1 MNRVNYLLL
10 GAGGQLGTAFRS
22 LLRERGQEYLA
33 FDQELDI
40 TDQVSSPTYTR
51 DLARATLKLLETGL
65 YGRYHLCNSGSCS
78 RYGWAEFILKQ
89 INWSGKLLPAKSAD
103 FDTLAARPQYSM
115 LDSLPY
121 TQLVGEELPGW
132 QEATADFLARIRGA

>member
-1 MNRVNYLLL
+1 MGQGSA
-10 GAGGQLGTAFRS
+10 GAEGGHRPGFLAHLYPRPGT
-22 LLRERGQEYLA
+22 G
-33 FDQELDI
+33 
-40 TDQVSSPTYTR
+40 
-51 DLARATLKLLETGL
+51 TLKLLETGL

-103 FDTLAARPQYSM
+103 FDTPAARPQYSV